1 MSQKSE
7 DKHAS
12 AQPILASR
20 SEAMPLAGQLRQ
32 MRKQFSEGERVW
44 LYKRTGKRGSRPGK
58 YVCLE
63 CERKSRLD

>member
-1 MSQKSE
+1 MPQ
-7 DKHAS
+7 
-12 AQPILASR
+12 LSR
-20 SEAMPLAGQLRQ
+20 YWPQVGKRHSYLRNCA
-32 MRKQFSEGERVW
+32 RCGKQFSGGERVW